1 MERDHGSQD
10 ALIYAAQQYVIA
22 ALQATSDPDLAGR
35 LERCTRAQAE
45 GKRRD

>member
-22 ALQATSDPDLAGR
+22 ALQSTSDPDLAGR